1 MLDLRRGAG
10 GSLDRDRARAV
21 IVAACNP
28 GWGHVRPGSMKRL
41 GTIIGAGVLLTVM
54 TACAGQETASQPPD
68 PTSAP
73 TTSQPADPPG
83 AVPPTET
90 SEPDRQPAVT
100 PPTGGT
106 EVPAAQID
114 ATGVAQDYPTM
125 VWTEDGG
132 TDVGVVAQE
141 GGCGKASAEVTEQ
154 AAAQVVITLVETQPP
169 KPAQCTMDIRFPKL
183 SVHLDSPLGDRK
195 VVLKS
200 EQRVQ

>member
-1 MLDLRRGAG
+1 
-10 GSLDRDRARAV
+10 
-21 IVAACNP
+21 
-28 GWGHVRPGSMKRL
+28 
-41 GTIIGAGVLLTVM
+41 M
-54 TACAGQETASQPPD
+54 TACAGQETASLPG

-73 TTSQPADPPG
+73 PSSTQPESTQPGTSLPG
-83 AVPPTET
+83 AVPPT
-90 SEPDRQPAVT
+90 EPDRQPAVT
-100 PPTGGT
+100 PPSGGT

-154 AAAQVVITLVETQPP
+154 TATQVVITLVETQPP
-169 KPAQCTMDIRFPKL
+169 KPAQCTMDLRFPKL
-183 SVHLDSPLGDRK
+183 SVHLDSPLADRK